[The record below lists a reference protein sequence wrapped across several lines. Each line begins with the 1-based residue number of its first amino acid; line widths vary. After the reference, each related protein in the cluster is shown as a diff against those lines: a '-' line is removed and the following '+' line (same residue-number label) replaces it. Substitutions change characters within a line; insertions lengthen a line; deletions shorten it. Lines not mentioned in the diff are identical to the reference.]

1 MMEGLIIGGGIGG
14 LVTALA
20 LHRQGIGVRIFES
33 AREIQPLGLGIN
45 LLPRA
50 VQILAG
56 LDADAPLRAIGIETK
71 EELFLNRFGQLIVR
85 EPRGHAAGYEFPQL
99 AIHRGELQLALL
111 RLVAERI
118 GRDRISRGH
127 HLAGF
132 DEAADGRVTAD
143 FVDRRTGDRMASVA
157 GDFLIGA
164 DGIRSSVRALLYPQE
179 GPPRWRGGIQWRG
192 ACETAPFLSGRT
204 HIMAGGL
211 QTFIAYPMSQ
221 PHLDRGRSLTNWVAR
236 ITVDPAGGLRSE
248 DWNRR
253 GDPAAFLP
261 LYEDWKFDFLDVP
274 ALIRS
279 TTDIFE
285 YPQADR
291 DPVER
296 WTFGNVTLL
305 GDAAHPVVPTGSNGA
320 LHAIL
325 DAEALAAAFAACG
338 DPGAAL
344 SAYERARIA
353 AATQAVHGNRHG
365 GTAAAIRLV
374 EERAPNGFADLD
386 AVIAPDEL
394 ARILH
399 DYRQVA
405 NIER

>member
-1 MMEGLIIGGGIGG
+1 MEGLIVGGGIGG

-20 LHRQGIGVRIFES
+20 LHRQGIGVRVFES
-33 AREIQPLGLGIN
+33 VRDIQPLGVGIN

-85 EPRGHAAGYEFPQL
+85 EPRGREAGYEFPQL
-99 AIHRGELQLALL
+99 SINRGQLQLALL
-111 RLVAERI
+111 QLVAERI
-118 GRDRISRGH
+118 GRDRIVTGH
-127 HLAGF
+127 HVAGF
-132 DEAADGRVTAD
+132 DEAADGRVTAH
-143 FVDRRTGDRMASVA
+143 FIDRRSGEKLPDAT
-157 GDFLIGA
+157 GDFLIAA
-164 DGIRSSVRALLYPQE
+164 DGIRSSVRALLYPNE
-179 GPPRWRGGIQWRG
+179 GQPRWRGGIQWRG

-211 QTFIAYPMSQ
+211 QTFIAYPMSK

-236 ITVDPAGGLRSE
+236 IFVDPARGLGPEDWTRRADRSE
-248 DWNRR
+248 
-253 GDPAAFLP
+253 FLP

-274 ALIRS
+274 ALIRA

-285 YPQADR
+285 YPLADR

-320 LHAIL
+320 LQAIL
-325 DAEALAAAFAACG
+325 DAEALAAAFAEHG
-338 DPGAAL
+338 DPGTAL
-344 SAYERARIA
+344 AAYEAARIA
-353 AATQAVHGNRHG
+353 IATRTIHGNRHG

-374 EERAPNGFADLD
+374 EERAPNGFDDLD
-386 AVIAPDEL
+386 TVIPPDEM
-394 ARILH
+394 AKILH